1 MADDNRY
8 TAEQLAQLGGV
19 PLRTVR
25 YYVQEGLIDRPL
37 ARGPGAHFTD
47 RHLRQLKRCQL
58 LQDWGFDLET
68 IRDKASNFQGILDG
82 FASDTGRLD
91 RTTMRAILQAM
102 SGDESL
108 LTKRSAQTARVL
120 AEHFR
125 KKGAFM
131 PGTAKSGA
139 HWGPRSSSERIQMAE
154 GIDLVIDR
162 RLYGMPSPKEL
173 VDIALLIRKVFDAVK
188 TPSQDDEEDD

>member
-8 TAEQLAQLGGV
+8 TAEQLAQLSGV
-19 PLRTVR
+19 TLRTVR
-25 YYVQEGLIDRPL
+25 YYVQEGLIDRPE

-82 FASDTGRLD
+82 FAGDSGGLD
-91 RTTMRAILQAM
+91 RTTLRAVLQAM
-102 SGDESL
+102 TGDESQ
-108 LTKRSAQTARVL
+108 LTKQHAAAVRALTQRL
-120 AEHFR
+120 RGKLPKAE
-125 KKGAFM
+125 
-131 PGTAKSGA
+131 AKSGT
-139 HWGPRSSSERIQMAE
+139 ERIPMAE

-162 RLYGMPSPKEL
+162 TVYGMPSPKEL
-173 VDIALLIRKVFDAVK
+173 VDIALLIRKTFDAVK
-188 TPSQDDEEDD
+188 KPPKDEDDD